1 MKTRPLLNNNDGSA
15 KPTLSNAQALLG
27 LLLQQALDVLTSDWT
42 SGDFQTMAS
51 GGMLLNKTLETTEA
65 LIVRLGQQGKM

>member
-15 KPTLSNAQALLG
+15 KPMLSDAQALLG
-27 LLLQQALDVLTSDWT
+27 QLLQQSLEVLTSDWT

-51 GGMLLNKTLETTEA
+51 GGMLLNGTLETTEI
-65 LIVRLGQQGKM
+65 LDMRLGQQRKR